1 MARAGLAEI
10 SDAVRERGAAAGFVR
25 DRVWARDV
33 GEAAGPHPDLLDP
46 EGGLPAGATVRSGGA
61 FAAYALGFLAP
72 GQPVQ
77 VFRSNRWTRLTAP
90 GGHVLIR

>member
-1 MARAGLAEI
+1 V
-10 SDAVRERGAAAGFVR
+10 SDAVRERGAAGGFVR

-33 GEAAGPHPDLLDP
+33 REASGPHPDLLTVD
-46 EGGLPAGATVRSGGA
+46 EGMPDASTVVRAGGA

-72 GQPVQ
+72 GEPVS

-90 GGHVLIR
+90 GGHVLLR

>member
-1 MARAGLAEI
+1 MPCASAVPPQAWCATGSGPATCSRQPGRTPTCSTTAG
-10 SDAVRERGAAAGFVR
+10 GF
-25 DRVWARDV
+25 
-33 GEAAGPHPDLLDP
+33 
-46 EGGLPAGATVRSGGA
+46 EGGASVRSGGA

-77 VFRSNRWTRLTAP
+77 VLRSNRWTRLTAP

>member
-1 MARAGLAEI
+1 MPCASGALPRASCATGSGPGTSARPPGRTPTCSTAEGALPAAVRPVRAGA
-10 SDAVRERGAAAGFVR
+10 
-25 DRVWARDV
+25 
-33 GEAAGPHPDLLDP
+33 
-46 EGGLPAGATVRSGGA
+46 A

-77 VFRSNRWTRLTAP
+77 VLRSNRWTRLTAP

>member
-1 MARAGLAEI
+1 M
-10 SDAVRERGAAAGFVR
+10 RERGAAAGLVR

-33 GEAAGPHPDLLDP
+33 REAAGPHPDLLDP
-46 EGGLPAGATVRSGGA
+46 EGGLADGGAAVRSGGA